1 MEPVHGEATR
11 VPEEFVRQV
20 EAALAKV
27 RPALQ
32 ADGGD
37 IELVAVEGRDARVRL
52 KGACHG

>member
-1 MEPVHGEATR
+1 MEPVQGDAAR
-11 VPEEFVRQV
+11 GPEGFARQV

-37 IELVAVEGRDARVRL
+37 IELIAVEGSDARVRL